1 MKFRLLV
8 AGAAAATLSAQF
20 AFADALHGDPD
31 KGLHL
36 YKTICVAC
44 HNNTKGKNGLVGPSL
59 WGVYGRKAATGGN
72 NFHYS
77 AALTASGLTW
87 DYPTLFKWEGG
98 AQKFVP
104 GTKMTYPGLKTDE
117 DKNNMIAYLQTL
129 HD

>member
-1 MKFRLLV
+1 MKFRLLAAGLV
-8 AGAAAATLSAQF
+8 AASFSAH
-20 AFADALHGDPD
+20 AFADELHGDPE

-36 YKTICVAC
+36 YKTICTAC

-77 AALTASGLTW
+77 DALTNSGFTW
-87 DYPTLFKWEGG
+87 DYKTLFQWEGG
-98 AQKFVP
+98 ARKMLP
-104 GTKMTYPGLKTDE
+104 GTKMSYPGLKTDE